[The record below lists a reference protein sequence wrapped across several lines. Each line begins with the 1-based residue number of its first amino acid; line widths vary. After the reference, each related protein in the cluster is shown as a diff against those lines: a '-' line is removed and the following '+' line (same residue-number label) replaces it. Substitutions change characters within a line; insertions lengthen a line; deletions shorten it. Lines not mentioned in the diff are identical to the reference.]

1 MTIGV
6 FLGSLLMGM
15 ITNGMNLMYIGSNW
29 QYVVRGALMVVAVFY
44 SQWFNSFSYKLANK
58 K

>member
-1 MTIGV
+1 MGA
-6 FLGSLLMGM
+6 LLMGM

-29 QYVVRGALMVVAVFY
+29 QYVVRGVLMILAVFY
-44 SQWFNSFSYKLANK
+44 SQWFNQISSREAKPK